1 MAEEITKDIAAGLLP
16 VRPENSHKGTF
27 GRVLNIAGSLNYQGA
42 AFLSS
47 VSALRVGA
55 GYVTLA
61 SISKVIDSIAA
72 QTPDITFLPLRDSY
86 NQCVASDALSD
97 IVQVVENFNVVSLG
111 SGLSDKPAAMAF
123 VGESLRFFSDKNIQ
137 VVLDADGLN
146 AVFGLGIT
154 KLPLNCVITP
164 HPKELSRL
172 INVPVDE
179 IQNDRLQYAKFA
191 AQKFSCTVVLKGQ
204 NTLIVSD
211 SEAYINTTGNSA
223 LAKAGSGD
231 VLTGMIAGFVAQGLT
246 AKDAAILGVYLHG
259 LAGELAS
266 RDLTEYSVL
275 ADDILRYIPAAIKIL
290 LNR

>member
-123 VGESLRFFSDKNIQ
+123 VGESLRFF
-137 VVLDADGLN
+137 L
-146 AVFGLGIT
+146 T
-154 KLPLNCVITP
+154 KIFRSKTENC
-164 HPKELSRL
+164 
-172 INVPVDE
+172 
-179 IQNDRLQYAKFA
+179 
-191 AQKFSCTVVLKGQ
+191 
-204 NTLIVSD
+204 
-211 SEAYINTTGNSA
+211 
-223 LAKAGSGD
+223 
-231 VLTGMIAGFVAQGLT
+231 
-246 AKDAAILGVYLHG
+246 
-259 LAGELAS
+259 
-266 RDLTEYSVL
+266 
-275 ADDILRYIPAAIKIL
+275 
-290 LNR
+290 